1 MSADTMTVVNEIV
14 TLGGKFY
21 DFIQGSAGITY
32 EQPDEVHAIPE
43 GLSLSDLTRWGG
55 PNTIRGF
62 HSVKVEGIT
71 VPDHTASDIVFAIK
85 WRPLGCVATGPLKG
99 KGFFI
104 SGARVV
110 LEKAD
115 IDRDNDVR
123 MQVRFYDA
131 VRKGPRTNPIS
142 ELPVDVTIT
151 EKSRWA
157 DNTVTRTYS
166 YVLLGSGQAWQSSV
180 SG

>member
-1 MSADTMTVVNEIV
+1 VSTMTTINEVV
-14 TLGGKFY
+14 TLGQKTY
-21 DFIQGSAGITY
+21 DFIQGNAPLFW
-32 EQPDEVHAIPE
+32 EQPDELHAIPE
-43 GLSLSDLTRWGG
+43 GMSLSDLTRWGG

-62 HSVKVEGIT
+62 HMTRVEGLS

-85 WRPLGCVATGPLKG
+85 WRPLGCVASGPLLG
-99 KGFFI
+99 KGYFI

-115 IDRDNDVR
+115 INRNNDVK
-123 MQVRFYDA
+123 MHVRWYDA
-131 VRKGPRTNPIS
+131 VRRGPSKNPIS
-142 ELPVDVTIT
+142 ELSVDVSIT

-157 DNTVTRTYS
+157 SNSVSRTYT
-166 YVLLGSGQAWQSSV
+166 YTVLGSGQGWQHSV